1 MTGHIPLIQY
11 AVADCEDDED
21 ECASIPCEN
30 SGTCRDSSTGV
41 IGYRKGAPD
50 ESGAL
55 TKIAVTVPGGAYNV
69 IVVCIHTKLMSKT
82 KSYARAVQLRFRATR
97 VLVPGSMPRPV
108 RELSS

>member
-55 TKIAVTVPGGAYNV
+55 TKIAVTVPGGAYNCKCAHGYSGDNCD
-69 IVVCIHTKLMSKT
+69 IE
-82 KSYARAVQLRFRATR
+82 A
-97 VLVPGSMPRPV
+97 
-108 RELSS
+108 EL